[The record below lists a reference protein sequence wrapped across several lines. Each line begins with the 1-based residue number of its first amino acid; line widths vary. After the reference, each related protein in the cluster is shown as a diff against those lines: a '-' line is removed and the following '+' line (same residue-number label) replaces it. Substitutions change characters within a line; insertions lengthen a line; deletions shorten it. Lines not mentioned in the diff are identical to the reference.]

1 MVLLPGAYGNGYAKA
16 PASSSAVLR
25 GAWSASSADAGVL
38 LAQRS
43 YQGGGQNTVASID
56 GLRRFEQG
64 YNARAL
70 LAHSQTSACAGPDDW
85 AACQRQAGHAA
96 HLNWGQESKQHGYG
110 LTYMEISPQ
119 FRSDLGWIS
128 QTGFRSYSFGGMRR
142 YEDVH
147 PAVGSLELLP
157 ALMLVRDWQG
167 QTVRHGGVLSTE
179 VAFNASV
186 WAQLA
191 VSPVSKERL
200 AADGSLFNSRWVQGV
215 LNLSPGVKL
224 SQLTVGLKAGEL
236 PDFYNGRPGRGISPS
251 MEVHG
256 TLRPDLGY
264 VLNLLHYRTRAE
276 ASAPQGGASLEE
288 SAFQAH
294 LNWQYAGFSRWR
306 YVLNLNLRR
315 GQDLS
320 LEQPFRARQRGH
332 SLLWEHAPRTGWR
345 ASVALT
351 QTHGD
356 SGRAWES
363 VLKLGH
369 AL

>member
-1 MVLLPGAYGNGYAKA
+1 
-16 PASSSAVLR
+16 
-25 GAWSASSADAGVL
+25 
-38 LAQRS
+38 
-43 YQGGGQNTVASID
+43 
-56 GLRRFEQG
+56 
-64 YNARAL
+64 
-70 LAHSQTSACAGPDDW
+70 
-85 AACQRQAGHAA
+85 
-96 HLNWGQESKQHGYG
+96 
-110 LTYMEISPQ
+110 
-119 FRSDLGWIS
+119 
-128 QTGFRSYSFGGMRR
+128 
-142 YEDVH
+142 
-147 PAVGSLELLP
+147 
-157 ALMLVRDWQG
+157 
-167 QTVRHGGVLSTE
+167 
-179 VAFNASV
+179 VAFNASM

-215 LNLSPGVKL
+215 LNVSPGVKL
-224 SQLTVGLKAGEL
+224 SQLTLGLKAGEL

-294 LNWQYAGFSRWR
+294 LNWQYASLSRWR
-306 YVLNLNLRR
+306 YVMNLSLRR

-320 LEQPFRARQRGH
+320 LEQRFRARQRAH

-363 VLKLGH
+363 VLKLGY
-369 AL
+369 AF